1 VLRILV
7 GWVLLVMLLSGVP
20 LTTVAQ
26 HIVSGS
32 APNSQVFRISA
43 SHSLPLP
50 AGTWRISWQSTY
62 DFCSPGR
69 QCGNDTSGNVYALE
83 NLDPTARV
91 YAMLVRRN
99 YSSVDRWPTPQCFN
113 DYNEFRDFHGTTGS
127 SLTSMCSRGW
137 RGGVVQRSVDNH
149 WYWQRVR
156 EGTRKLAEN
165 ARISKLSEASFAG
178 RQRTFEV
185 VLSAPGKNRF
195 DLNVFVDVSD
205 GNGFMST
212 QSVMYWKDSF
222 VRTAFDGLFSN
233 KIPQNFELLSLKSA
247 NDESRLSDQAAS
259 ASSTEIDPLA
269 EWVVKDQQQIQ
280 AEAKEGQSQDQMQA
294 ALALLQEQE
303 EQARRKAEGERLARE
318 QQQRELALR
327 NEQEEQARRK
337 AEGERLAREQQ
348 QRELALRNEQEEQA
362 RRKAEGERLARE
374 QQQRELALR
383 KAQEEQARLK
393 AELEQLALERQ
404 KRDLAQKEQAR
415 LALELQELRDQL
427 KSVQKDVSSKPP
439 AVVAASRRL
448 ALVIGNDAYAN
459 VPKLQNAKSDAKA
472 MAQGLQTLGFKV
484 TLQMDLSERGMKDA
498 LRIFR
503 TDIQGGDEVVIFFAG
518 HGVQLGAAN
527 YLLPTDIRGDSE
539 EQVKDE
545 AIPLQ
550 RILDDLS
557 DRKAR
562 FSLAIIDACRDNPFR
577 STGRSIGG
585 RGLAPASAASGQMVI
600 FSAGSGQQALDSLGD
615 ADKDPNGLF
624 TRVFLKE
631 MKKPGQS
638 IDRVIRTVRSEV
650 VAMAKAVGHEQVPA
664 LYDQTLGDFFFVR

>member
-1 VLRILV
+1 MIRALV
-7 GWVLLVMLLSGVP
+7 GWIFFVMLLSGFP
-20 LTTVAQ
+20 QPTVAQ
-26 HIVSGS
+26 EIVSGT
-32 APNSQVFRISA
+32 APNSQIFRISNW
-43 SHSLPLP
+43 HSLPLP
-50 AGTWRISWQSTY
+50 AGKWRISWQSTF
-62 DFCSPGR
+62 DFCPPAR

-99 YSSVDRWPTPQCFN
+99 YSSVDRWSTHGCFK
-113 DYNEFRDFHGTTGS
+113 DYNEFRDFHGTTES

-137 RGGVVQRSVDNH
+137 IGGVVQRSGDSH
-149 WYWQRVR
+149 WWWQRVR

-165 ARISKLSEASFAG
+165 VRISKLSEATGSW
-178 RQRTFEV
+178 RQRTFEI

-195 DLNVFVDVSD
+195 DLSVFVDASD
-205 GNGFMST
+205 GNGILSN

-222 VRTAFDGLFSN
+222 VRTAFGGLFSN
-233 KIPQNFELLSLKSA
+233 KLPQNFELLSLKSA
-247 NDESRLSDQAAS
+247 NDESRLTGQ
-259 ASSTEIDPLA
+259 ASSESPTEIDPLA
-269 EWVVKDQQQIQ
+269 EWVVKDQQRIQ
-280 AEAKEGQSQDQMQA
+280 TEA
-294 ALALLQEQE
+294 ALALLQDQE
-303 EQARRKAEGERLARE
+303 EQTKRKAEGERLVRE

-327 NEQEEQARRK
+327 NEREEQARHR
-337 AEGERLAREQQ
+337 AESERLAREQQ
-348 QRELALRNEQEEQA
+348 QRELV
-362 RRKAEGERLARE
+362 
-374 QQQRELALR
+374 LR

-393 AELEQLALERQ
+393 AEIEQLALERH

-427 KSVQKDVSSKPP
+427 KSAQKDVSSKPP

-448 ALVIGNDAYAN
+448 ALVIGNDAYTSI
-459 VPKLQNAKSDAKA
+459 PKLQNARSDAKA

-550 RILDDLS
+550 RVLDDLS

-600 FSAGSGQQALDSLGD
+600 FSAGSGQQALDRLGD